1 MPKQTGPGRVTEDPK
16 YSGPGMLKA
25 VLHNYDID
33 GDAPKGEHTIFLT
46 AKVVPLLMNDR
57 GRIWMQGSASQT
69 GSNAYNMALS
79 KRRVQKVEEFL
90 KAKGIAESQM
100 QPNAVGEE
108 MSVGS
113 VREDEKDRA
122 VALLVL
128 PKVKTDPRPK
138 PEPPK
143 ANTRFKIRMHA
154 GLSANVKV
162 VGGEF
167 LIFQIWDQDNGICS
181 FYTYSGGVTAGGAI
195 PGAWLSATMKGPWND
210 LRTKTPIQVNHFGGA
225 ARFTTGGGGSWT
237 ANYLNLMGLPSGNM
251 TMPNPLSIQTGF
263 TIGLGAGT
271 SAGVMSLRYV
281 GEPEG
286 ILPFKG
292 P

>member
-1 MPKQTGPGRVTEDPK
+1 MHKQTGPGRVIEDPR
-16 YSGPGMLKA
+16 YRGPGMLKA

-33 GDAPKGEHTIFLT
+33 GDALKQEHTSFLT
-46 AKVVPLLMNDR
+46 LKVVALLMNDG
-57 GRIWMQGSASQT
+57 GRIWMQGSASRT
-69 GSNAYNMALS
+69 GSNAHNMALS
-79 KRRVQKVEEFL
+79 RRRVQNVAEVL
-90 KAKGIAESQM
+90 KARGIAGSQM
-100 QPNAVGEE
+100 QLDAVGEE
-108 MSVGS
+108 MAVGS

-128 PKVKTDPRPK
+128 PKVKTDHKPK

-143 ANTRFKIRMHA
+143 VNKRFKIRMHA
-154 GLSANVKV
+154 GLSASVV

-181 FYTYSGGVTAGGAI
+181 FFTYFGGVVAGGAI
-195 PGAWLSATMKGPWND
+195 PGTWLSGTLKGPWND
-210 LRTKTPIQVNHFGGA
+210 FTTKHPIQVNHFGGG
-225 ARFTTGGGGSWT
+225 ARFTSGGGGPWT
-237 ANYLNLMGLPSGNM
+237 ANYLNFMGLPSGNM
-251 TMPNPLSIQTGF
+251 TLPNPLKMQTGF

-271 SAGVMSLRYV
+271 STGVMSLRYV

-286 ILPFKG
+286 ILPFAG